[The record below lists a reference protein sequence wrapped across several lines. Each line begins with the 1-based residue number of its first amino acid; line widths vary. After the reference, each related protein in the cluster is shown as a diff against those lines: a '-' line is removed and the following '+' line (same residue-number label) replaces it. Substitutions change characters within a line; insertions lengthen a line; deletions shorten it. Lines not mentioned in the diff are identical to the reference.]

1 MVCHIRITLVV
12 ERNVVYTSFTAN
24 HEAVNK
30 LILIMYGSDCSFY
43 CACMC
48 MYVYVCVCLMRKRKC
63 VKSCNERACFLPA
76 LCYHI
81 IWINKDEEEKK
92 KKKKKKEHTSYV
104 LSALLQPSEI
114 SNCN

>member
-1 MVCHIRITLVV
+1 M
-12 ERNVVYTSFTAN
+12 
-24 HEAVNK
+24 
-30 LILIMYGSDCSFY
+30 
-43 CACMC
+43 
-48 MYVYVCVCLMRKRKC
+48 CVCLMRKRKY